1 MNHDHRIVVLGAGL
15 SGLTAAYDLC
25 RAGFQVTLLEATP
38 DLGGLAS
45 STPIDGYPVERFY
58 HFICRGDRDLINIAN
73 QVGVED
79 QLHWQHTSTSSYVN
93 GHLYPFSTP
102 FDLINFTPVPF
113 WQRIRFGLHV
123 LRSRYRKHWESL
135 DGIAATPWLISN
147 LGEEAYNAIWK
158 PLIQVKF
165 GDYHRQISASWMWHR
180 IYRVARSRKW
190 LLAGE
195 SFGYFNNGSYTLV
208 DGLRAALE
216 SMPNCTLR
224 LNSPAKKIVIDTG
237 KVKAVHC
244 ETSDIPCEAVIS
256 TIALQNLDKLLPHLT
271 DPYFENIRSIK
282 MIGVVCMLLSL
293 DRPFSD
299 NFWLNINDPRIP
311 HNGIIELTNL
321 NENLREAGLN
331 ILYIPYYLS
340 TSAPRYR
347 ATNEEL
353 LKENL
358 ETLKIIN
365 PSFEPGWIKEYVVT
379 RSPHA
384 QAICTTNFSQR
395 IPPTRSPLKGL
406 YLSDSTQF
414 YPEDRT
420 LSAAV
425 RFGRQAATL
434 CMEDL
439 SGT

>member
-1 MNHDHRIVVLGAGL
+1 
-15 SGLTAAYDLC
+15 
-25 RAGFQVTLLEATP
+25 
-38 DLGGLAS
+38 
-45 STPIDGYPVERFY
+45 
-58 HFICRGDRDLINIAN
+58 
-73 QVGVED
+73 
-79 QLHWQHTSTSSYVN
+79 
-93 GHLYPFSTP
+93 
-102 FDLINFTPVPF
+102 
-113 WQRIRFGLHV
+113 
-123 LRSRYRKHWESL
+123 
-135 DGIAATPWLISN
+135 
-147 LGEEAYNAIWK
+147 
-158 PLIQVKF
+158 
-165 GDYHRQISASWMWHR
+165 
-180 IYRVARSRKW
+180 VARSRKW

-208 DGLRAALE
+208 DGLRAALQ

-237 KVKAVHC
+237 KLKAVQC

-271 DPYFENIRSIK
+271 DPYFENIRSIQ